1 MELIIDAAA
10 QSPGAGL
17 SIEGALHWTSGPLT
31 AREHTRQLLPA
42 ILAGLQATSATFNDV
57 STIVV
62 SLGPGPFNGL
72 RVAVS
77 IAKGL
82 AAGTGAGI
90 VGISTL
96 EAEAYRCDASTGVVR
111 PIVSAG
117 RTGFATALYVWRA
130 NEWALVEEVR
140 HIDATELS
148 DIIDGTECLCG
159 DVSHVVQALP
169 PATSGQTLRTASG
182 SQSRLEVLAALG
194 WSRFKAGLLT
204 PAAALQPLYARPPH
218 ITVARERRP

>member
-10 QSPGAGL
+10 QCPGTGL
-17 SIEGALHWTSGPLT
+17 SNEGVLHWISGPLA

-57 STIVV
+57 RTIIV

-82 AAGTGAGI
+82 AAGTGAAT

-96 EAEAYRCDASTGVVR
+96 EAEAYRCEPSTGVVR

-117 RTGFATALYVWRA
+117 RTGFATSLYVWRTG
-130 NEWALVEEVR
+130 EWAQVEEPR
-140 HIDATELS
+140 HVDATELC
-148 DIIDGTECLCG
+148 DIIHGIECLCG
-159 DVSHVVQALP
+159 DVSRVIQALP
-169 PATSGQTLRTASG
+169 PGTSSETLRTASG
-182 SQSRLEVLAALG
+182 RQSRLEVLAALG
-194 WSRFKAGLLT
+194 WSRFSAGLAT
-204 PAAALQPLYARPPH
+204 PASALQPLYARAPH